1 MMRDR
6 HRLITAAGKEHPEMS
21 KLIVSEFVSLN
32 GVMEA
37 PGGEPTHPHAGWTFQ
52 SIYGDDHYSYK
63 DVEIREAER
72 LLLGRKTYEGFAA
85 AWPKR
90 DRSDPFTDKINSMPK
105 FVVSSTLTDP
115 EWENTTVLSGDPM
128 EEVAKLKEAGGPIL
142 VNGSAQLVHALAD
155 HDLVDEYRAMVHPVL
170 VADGLR
176 MFPDPSDMRKLK
188 LADAR
193 TYDSGVVL
201 LIYTPD
207 GGAERHA

>member
-1 MMRDR
+1 MR
-6 HRLITAAGKEHPEMS
+6 

-37 PGGEPTHPHAGWTFQ
+37 PGGEPTHPHAGWTFE
-52 SIYGDDHYSYK
+52 SIYGEDHYAYK
-63 DVEIREAER
+63 DEEIQEAEA

-105 FVVSSTLTDP
+105 YVISSTLTDP
-115 EWENTTVLSGDPM
+115 EWENTTVLSGEPVD
-128 EEVAKLKEAGGPIL
+128 EVRKLKEADGGPIL
-142 VNGSAQLVHALAD
+142 VNGSAQLVHALAEA
-155 HDLVDEYRAMVHPVL
+155 DLVDEYRAMVHPVL

-176 MFPDPSDMRKLK
+176 MFPDPGDMKKLK

-193 TYDSGVVL
+193 TYDSGVAL
-201 LIYTPD
+201 LIYVPA
-207 GGAERHA
+207 GS